1 MSELITENKDDLYNI
16 IAHIQDNKT
25 NININKGLAQF
36 RINSNDWVKID
47 WQAQLQTLLD
57 KS

>member
-47 WQAQLQTLLD
+47 WQAQL
-57 KS
+57 